1 VLLQNCHLAV
11 SWMSTLEA
19 IVESFDPEKVNPKF
33 RLWLTSMPSKV
44 FPVAVLQNGIKMT
57 NEPPKGLRAN
67 LSNSYFAFNDE
78 FLNKTKSPPVWRK
91 LLFAM
96 CMYHA
101 IIQERRKFGPL
112 GWNIL
117 YEYNDSD
124 KEVNVLQLA
133 ELIEQNEE
141 VPYDVIRIL
150 AGHVNYGGRVTD
162 DLDRRTLMT
171 GLEDF
176 ITPEVLRDDY
186 SFSPSGDYLS
196 PPDGDYDSYIEYI
209 RNLPINAYPEV
220 YGLHEN
226 ADITCAQNET
236 YATLDTLLSLQ
247 PRVSGG
253 GGVSRD
259 DVLMDLAT
267 DILKR
272 IPDGIDFEEV
282 TKKFPVMYEESMN
295 TVLQQEVIRYNQL
308 LPVISRT
315 LKELQKALKGTVVMS
330 EPLEKLGDS
339 MFSNQVPAA
348 WESAP
353 SYPSLKPL
361 ASWVVDLE
369 QRIAFLYKWINDG
382 IPRVFWISGFFFPQ
396 AFVTGTSQ
404 NYARKEQLPIDII
417 GFDFVVMSK
426 VYDDTN
432 VPEKPA
438 NGSIINGP
446 FLEGC
451 RWNDETELL
460 DESAPKELYTPMP
473 CIWLKPE
480 ANRVSPLGPPPLF
493 TTIDPEV
500 KQAYACPLYKTL
512 ARAGTLSTSG
522 HSTNHVMEIE
532 LPSDKP
538 QSHWI
543 KRSVALFCA
552 LRD

>member
-1 VLLQNCHLAV
+1 
-11 SWMSTLEA
+11 
-19 IVESFDPEKVNPKF
+19 
-33 RLWLTSMPSKV
+33 
-44 FPVAVLQNGIKMT
+44 
-57 NEPPKGLRAN
+57 
-67 LSNSYFAFNDE
+67 
-78 FLNKTKSPPVWRK
+78 
-91 LLFAM
+91 LFAM

-133 ELIEQNEE
+133 DLIEQNEE

-295 TVLQQEVIRYNQL
+295 TVLQQEVR
-308 LPVISRT
+308 
-315 LKELQKALKGTVVMS
+315 
-330 EPLEKLGDS
+330 
-339 MFSNQVPAA
+339 
-348 WESAP
+348 
-353 SYPSLKPL
+353 
-361 ASWVVDLE
+361 
-369 QRIAFLYKWINDG
+369 WI
-382 IPRVFWISGFFFPQ
+382 P
-396 AFVTGTSQ
+396 
-404 NYARKEQLPIDII
+404 
-417 GFDFVVMSK
+417 
-426 VYDDTN
+426 
-432 VPEKPA
+432 
-438 NGSIINGP
+438 
-446 FLEGC
+446 
-451 RWNDETELL
+451 
-460 DESAPKELYTPMP
+460 
-473 CIWLKPE
+473 
-480 ANRVSPLGPPPLF
+480 
-493 TTIDPEV
+493 
-500 KQAYACPLYKTL
+500 
-512 ARAGTLSTSG
+512 
-522 HSTNHVMEIE
+522 
-532 LPSDKP
+532 
-538 QSHWI
+538 
-543 KRSVALFCA
+543 
-552 LRD
+552 